1 MSRPVTTLIRLLPT
15 LALASVLGCARADPA
30 ADDSVP
36 VAAQPPARAA
46 IRDTA
51 TAQNQVKALP
61 RIVFLGDSLTAGLGI
76 SKDEAVPALIQERL
90 QQEGYAYEVINA
102 GNSGDTSEGGLARLN
117 WSLAGDVKVMVV
129 ELGANDGLRGTPPE
143 RTRQNLETIVK
154 RAKDRGI
161 AVLLTGMEAPPNYG
175 AAYTSRFRDTFREVA
190 EHEGVAF
197 MPFFLDGVAGIRE
210 LNQPDGIHP
219 TPEGA
224 RIVAGNVW
232 RYLEPLLK
240 KTQS

>member
-1 MSRPVTTLIRLLPT
+1 MNRPVTTVARLLPM
-15 LALASVLGCARADPA
+15 LALASVLGCARAEAPADAAGSAPVDSPPSTRDVTPIVNPA
-30 ADDSVP
+30 A
-36 VAAQPPARAA
+36 
-46 IRDTA
+46 T
-51 TAQNQVKALP
+51 LP

-76 SKDEAVPALIQERL
+76 AREEAVPALILERL
-90 QQEGYAYEVINA
+90 RREGYSYEVINA
-102 GNSGDTSEGGLARLN
+102 GNSGDTSEGGLARLD
-117 WSLAGDVKVMVV
+117 WSLAGDVKVLVV

-154 RAKDRGI
+154 TAKDRGI

-175 AAYTSRFRDTFREVA
+175 AAYTNQFRETFRQVA

-197 MPFFLDGVAGIRE
+197 MPFFLDGVAGIRQ

-224 RIVAGNVW
+224 RIVADNVW
-232 RYLEPLLK
+232 RYLKPLLK
-240 KTQS
+240 KTQP